1 MCLNFNVFHITLHTS
16 ITMLETA
23 DLDILNDIAIC
34 LNASPVA
41 KYLKKK
47 YIFTNLVTNKN

>member
-1 MCLNFNVFHITLHTS
+1 
-16 ITMLETA
+16 MLEIA
-23 DLDILNDIAIC
+23 DLDILNEIAVC

-41 KYLKKK
+41 KYLKK